1 MEKELRR
8 RRISL
13 MTLGSGVIAF
23 GVWSLLKTFLYLWV
37 DPIPMDF
44 EDIPPEFRHIAVIIG
59 YVLVGIFMAIDL
71 SLRLYLGRS
80 ARAAGRGTKK
90 SCAYIVV
97 AVLLLASSAVS
108 LILILFSKDGGR
120 TSNQSVMDYYVS
132 LFVEF
137 TSMSIL
143 AELVYTAIR
152 VKKLEKL
159 LEG

>member
-23 GVWSLLKTFLYLWV
+23 GVWSILKTFLYFWV
-37 DPIPMDF
+37 DTFSIDYGQ
-44 EDIPPEFRHIAVIIG
+44 IPPEYWHLADIIA
-59 YVLVGIFMAIDL
+59 YVLVGGFMAVDL
-71 SLRLYLGRS
+71 ALRLYLGRS
-80 ARAAGRGTKK
+80 AQAAGRGTKR

-108 LILILFSKDGGR
+108 LLLILFSKDGGR